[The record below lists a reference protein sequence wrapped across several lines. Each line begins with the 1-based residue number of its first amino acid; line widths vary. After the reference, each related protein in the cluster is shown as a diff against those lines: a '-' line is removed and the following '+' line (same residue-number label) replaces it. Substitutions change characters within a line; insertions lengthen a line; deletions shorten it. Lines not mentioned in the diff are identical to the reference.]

1 MRIAEAIHAVGSAL
15 NLWVTAPVPR
25 ERGEELVR
33 RVQAIRKALCLLME
47 ALPDFPLDGVA
58 EVERLLLMTSDR
70 VAHIELPPDLPEL
83 VQEALRGV
91 LVALLARGEVEQAR
105 QEQIR
110 MAVATIALPAESE
123 LKKLADTGS
132 QLEDGLQRR
141 LQALDLMRKLT
152 ADRPGQ
158 QDPEK
163 AREFR
168 VRLRLVRSPRPP
180 GSSVAGSF
188 CVEIDALSWLGLSG
202 ILDLP
207 GPRGHSGW

>member
-1 MRIAEAIHAVGSAL
+1 VKIAEVIHAVGTAL
-15 NLWVTAPVPR
+15 NLWVTEPVPQ
-25 ERGEELVR
+25 ERGEELTR
-33 RVQAIRKALCLLME
+33 RVQVIRKALALVMDV
-47 ALPDFPLDGVA
+47 LPDFPLDGVA
-58 EVERLLLMTSDR
+58 DVERLLLMTGDR
-70 VAHIELPPDLPEL
+70 VAHLELPPDLPER

-105 QEQIR
+105 QEQVRI
-110 MAVATIALPAESE
+110 AVATIALPAESE
-123 LKKLADTGS
+123 LKKLARYRK

-168 VRLRLVRSPRPP
+168 VRLRLVT
-180 GSSVAGSF
+180 
-188 CVEIDALSWLGLSG
+188 
-202 ILDLP
+202 
-207 GPRGHSGW
+207 